1 MVKKDRSAHFEF
13 GKTNEPAFPHSH
25 FHCAEMIISELPLS
39 KGGRVQGLNV
49 TTLNLGL

>member
-13 GKTNEPAFPHSH
+13 GKTNEPAFPYLH
-25 FHCAEMIISELPLS
+25 FHCPEKIISELPFS
-39 KGGRVQGLNV
+39 KGGRVHGLNV